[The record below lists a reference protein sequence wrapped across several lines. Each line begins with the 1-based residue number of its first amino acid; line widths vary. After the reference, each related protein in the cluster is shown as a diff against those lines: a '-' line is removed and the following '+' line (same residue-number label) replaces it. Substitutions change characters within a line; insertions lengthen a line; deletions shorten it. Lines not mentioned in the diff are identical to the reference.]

1 VRGVSPFETL
11 IKIATIDLATAI
23 EAGAAII
30 IAFATVRAAAHIA
43 TRHCAEDVR
52 MNLGRGLSLALEFEV
67 AADIL
72 RTAIAPTWTQI
83 GQLAAIVALR
93 TALNYVLQ
101 REIGSERKE
110 ELA

>member
-11 IKIATIDLATAI
+11 IKAATIDLATAI
-23 EAGAAII
+23 EAGAAVI
-30 IAFATVRAAAHIA
+30 IAFATIRAAAHIVA
-43 TRHCAEDVR
+43 QRSAEDVR